1 MIQPTD
7 VAPGV
12 DLYVGLGANLGDAAD
27 TLLHAADRLA
37 RTPGILNLRL
47 SPLYRSAPVDSSG
60 PDYINAVAH
69 ARTALPP
76 QAVLTLL
83 QAIEQEHGRQRPYRN
98 APRTLDLDL
107 LLYGDRRIN
116 EPTLIV
122 PHPRMHERAFVL
134 RPLADLAPGL
144 ILAQGRLEDLLAGC
158 IDQAIRPFRACSP

>member
-12 DLYVGLGANLGDAAD
+12 DLYVGLGANLGEAAD

-76 QAVLTLL
+76 
-83 QAIEQEHGRQRPYRN
+83 RP
-98 APRTLDLDL
+98 
-107 LLYGDRRIN
+107 
-116 EPTLIV
+116 
-122 PHPRMHERAFVL
+122 
-134 RPLADLAPGL
+134 
-144 ILAQGRLEDLLAGC
+144 C
-158 IDQAIRPFRACSP
+158 